1 MLEDLLLSVFFCN
14 IIFHGQRGEN
24 WFKLQLS
31 PGLPG
36 LTPEDQSSCL
46 SVKHSFQGEVGED
59 AQRRSEGSVGLGA
72 ASRQRYFGGV
82 DIHLCPFMN
91 MSLYPKTPA
100 VLHGCCLGEGRKEN
114 REPRLASALLWL
126 CPFHWGNSNDT
137 WEAIPTPTFRTGF
150 LKSQAWGRSS
160 CQVPGEHALF
170 PPKLLHCPGKEQ
182 TQHRLQAKAGKS
194 NFSSSLTTL
203 TSVTVLTPLV
213 LTLTPR
219 EAGSVLKG
227 LAGTPLVLYPS

>member
-1 MLEDLLLSVFFCN
+1 M
-14 IIFHGQRGEN
+14 GE
-24 WFKLQLS
+24 
-31 PGLPG
+31 
-36 LTPEDQSSCL
+36 
-46 SVKHSFQGEVGED
+46 
-59 AQRRSEGSVGLGA
+59 

-91 MSLYPKTPA
+91 VALYPKTPA
-100 VLHGCCLGEGRKEN
+100 VLHGCHPGEGRKEN
-114 REPRLASALLWL
+114 RELASALLWL
-126 CPFHWGNSNDT
+126 CRFHWGNSNDT

-160 CQVPGEHALF
+160 CKVPREQAQF

-213 LTLTPR
+213 LTLIPR

-227 LAGTPLVLYPS
+227 LAGTPLVPYLS